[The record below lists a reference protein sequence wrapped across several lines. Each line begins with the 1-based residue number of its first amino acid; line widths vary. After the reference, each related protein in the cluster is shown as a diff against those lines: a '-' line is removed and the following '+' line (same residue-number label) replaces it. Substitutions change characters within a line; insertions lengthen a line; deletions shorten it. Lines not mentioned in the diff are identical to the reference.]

1 MKNLIII
8 IACILSYSGIAQTG
22 KLSLFILPNTEY
34 EVLVDEKDVY
44 KNNTIFLAEGEHN
57 IKIYAPGCNLFDT
70 TITIAPNQEI
80 ELIKDLQYSADFIKF
95 IEEDQQYENRLTLY
109 KIPSAFITAGGIL
122 YSTIQFVEM
131 QRNYNEI
138 QALNN
143 SYHTASSTDEIQ
155 GIKSK
160 LILEKE
166 EFASNKKAFNISIG
180 ATLLS
185 AGITAI
191 LWRKANRLEAPQ
203 YLDKVKLQFN
213 SYVSDVDNKIVNR
226 IGLTYAF

>member
-1 MKNLIII
+1 MKQIII
-8 IACILSYSGIAQTG
+8 IFTCLLSYSGIAQTG
-22 KLSLFILPNTEY
+22 KVSLFVLPSTEY
-34 EVLVDEKDVY
+34 QVLVDEKDLY
-44 KNNTIFLAEGEHN
+44 KNNTIFLSEGVHN
-57 IKIYAPGCNLFDT
+57 IKIYAPGCYLFDT
-70 TITIAPNQEI
+70 TITIAANKEVEI
-80 ELIKDLQYSADFIKF
+80 IKELSYTSDFLKF

-131 QRNYNEI
+131 QHNYDEI

-185 AGITAI
+185 AGVTAL
-191 LWRKANRLEAPQ
+191 LWRKANRMEVPQ
-203 YLDKVKLQFN
+203 HLDKVKLQFN